1 MKNRNSS
8 MGGSE
13 KEKNALRELEKL
25 RIDYIERCNY
35 QNEKNWVASV
45 ACMNRISLSKIL
57 FYKEIID
64 KVTDI
69 PGCILELGIQWGA
82 TTSLLYNLTSIQE
95 PFNFRR
101 KIVGF
106 DTFEGFPSSSI
117 NELEKSLGWKKNAL
131 STDSNVQAMIENSL
145 ELHQNFSAM
154 PHMKKYE
161 LVKGDVIE
169 TLPKWFESNPCET
182 VALCIFDMDLGIPT
196 KKALEEI
203 LKHTQKGSILVFDE
217 YSHPLFPDEGRV
229 ARELLEA
236 NKFKFEKSIFLP
248 YQAYV
253 VL

>member
-1 MKNRNSS
+1 MKNRSSS

-13 KEKNALRELEKL
+13 IEKNSLIELENL
-25 RIDYIERCNY
+25 RQTYIDKCNY

-64 KVTDI
+64 KITTI
-69 PGCILELGIQWGA
+69 PGCIIELGIQWGA

-101 KIVGF
+101 KVIGF

-117 NELEKSLGWKKNAL
+117 NKLEKSLGWNANAL
-131 STDSNVQAMIENSL
+131 STDSKVQSMIERSL

-154 PHMKKYE
+154 PHMNRYQ
-161 LVKGDVIE
+161 LVKGDVVE
-169 TLPKWFESNPCET
+169 TLPKWFDSNPFET

-196 KKALEEI
+196 KKALNEI

-229 ARELLEA
+229 ARELLDSRE
-236 NKFKFEKSIFLP
+236 FKFEKSIFLP
-248 YQAYV
+248 YTAYI

>member
-1 MKNRNSS
+1 MKNRISS

-13 KEKNALRELEKL
+13 NEKNALKELEIL
-25 RIDYIERCNY
+25 RNQYIDKCNY

-64 KVTDI
+64 KITDI

-95 PFNFRR
+95 PYNFRR
-101 KIVGF
+101 KIIGF

-117 NELEKSLGWKKNAL
+117 SNLEKNIGWEENAL
-131 STDSNVQAMIENSL
+131 STVENVDQMINKSL

-161 LVKGDVIE
+161 LVKGDVVQ
-169 TLPKWFESNPCET
+169 TLPDWFESNPCET
-182 VALCIFDMDLGIPT
+182 VALCVFDMDLGIPT
-196 KKALEEI
+196 RKALEEI

-217 YSHPLFPDEGRV
+217 YSHPLFPEEGRV
-229 ARELLEA
+229 AREFLEA
-236 NKFKFEKSIFLP
+236 NKFKFKKSIFLP
-248 YQAYV
+248 YTAYV